1 MNPLALLLFL
11 ACALAL
17 IAVPRK
23 WAPVPL
29 LLGCTYMTLGQGIEL
44 GPVSLPVY
52 RMLLLVGV
60 IRVITKGES
69 LSGGFNLIDKLMIA
83 WGAWVVFASFFHD
96 PERAGPIYACGLVF
110 NQTLIYFLIR
120 IWCADLEEVSDVIR
134 IVALLMVPIAIEMT
148 IEKVTG
154 RNSFAVFG
162 GVPDYV
168 MIREGKLRA
177 QGPFRHPILAG
188 TVGATCIPLFV
199 GILKRHRLEAMAG
212 IGAGVVIVFTSASS
226 GPVMSLLAGAGA
238 LALWRFKD
246 HLKALRGCAVLL
258 YVGLMF
264 VMAKPPYYLISRID
278 ISGGSTGWHRAFLI
292 EQTFSH
298 LSEWWLLGTDETRHW
313 MPNQGIAGDPHHTD
327 ITNYYIG
334 YGVTGGLPAMLLVIW
349 MLLVAFRWVG
359 QIHDT
364 RLAEWPSQSFMIW
377 CFGACLFSHA
387 VTSISVAYFDQ
398 SMLYFWLSVAVISSI
413 CSIVHLNQESGES
426 AMEGSDLDDRNN
438 VGALTD
444 PAAITLANAEWRRKQ
459 WQTAACDPLGPSGD
473 PR

>member
-1 MNPLALLLFL
+1 
-11 ACALAL
+11 
-17 IAVPRK
+17 
-23 WAPVPL
+23 
-29 LLGCTYMTLGQGIEL
+29 
-44 GPVSLPVY
+44 
-52 RMLLLVGV
+52 
-60 IRVITKGES
+60 
-69 LSGGFNLIDKLMIA
+69 
-83 WGAWVVFASFFHD
+83 
-96 PERAGPIYACGLVF
+96 
-110 NQTLIYFLIR
+110 
-120 IWCADLEEVSDVIR
+120 
-134 IVALLMVPIAIEMT
+134 
-148 IEKVTG
+148 
-154 RNSFAVFG
+154 
-162 GVPDYV
+162 
-168 MIREGKLRA
+168 
-177 QGPFRHPILAG
+177 
-188 TVGATCIPLFV
+188 
-199 GILKRHRLEAMAG
+199 
-212 IGAGVVIVFTSASS
+212 
-226 GPVMSLLAGAGA
+226 
-238 LALWRFKD
+238 
-246 HLKALRGCAVLL
+246 
-258 YVGLMF
+258 
-264 VMAKPPYYLISRID
+264 
-278 ISGGSTGWHRAFLI
+278 
-292 EQTFSH
+292 
-298 LSEWWLLGTDETRHW
+298 

-438 VGALTD
+438 AGALTD